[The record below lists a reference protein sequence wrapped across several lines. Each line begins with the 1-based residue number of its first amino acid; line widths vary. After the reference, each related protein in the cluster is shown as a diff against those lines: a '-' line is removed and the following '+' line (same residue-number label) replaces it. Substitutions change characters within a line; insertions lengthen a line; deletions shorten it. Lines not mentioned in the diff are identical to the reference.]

1 MQPESPQ
8 AHKATDSTHV
18 MVVGG
23 GIAGASTAYHLART
37 GLRVTLAER
46 NRLGEG
52 MSSRAV
58 GILTPPLRQP
68 YQLIARD
75 FGPEA
80 AKNLWE
86 FSFRSVEGLSDM
98 LRARGDADSV
108 ELDLSG
114 GHVLAEPHTEQ
125 LVRGAYEAMSAVGLP
140 VRWLSAAEVRE
151 RAGGRGFCGGY
162 VIDGGGSVDPL
173 LAARA
178 VARAA
183 AAAGARLTEGLSV
196 KEVHSCPGGFSIITD
211 GEEIRATSVVYGAH
225 LEGTS
230 FLGQLGDA
238 LASVRGQAFITAP
251 MPRQFEGAF
260 STDWKSNV
268 WRQRRDGRIVVSGW
282 RHDAWD
288 RGYQQDAGI
297 DRSLQTDLRSWFESF
312 FPQLAPLQVEDE
324 WAGTYGWTP
333 DFLPLVGPLPGRPG
347 EWVTTGFGGGGFAF
361 AFEAGRAVAHAIV
374 GDEPVPGVEL
384 LNPSRLLTHS
394 TL

>member
-1 MQPESPQ
+1 
-8 AHKATDSTHV
+8 

-68 YQLIARD
+68 YQLIVHD

-80 AKNLWE
+80 AKGLWE
-86 FSFRSVEGLSDM
+86 FSLRSVEGLSDL
-98 LRARGDADSV
+98 LRARGDADAV

-125 LVRGAYEAMSAVGLP
+125 VVRGAYQAMTAAGLP
-140 VRWLSAAEVRE
+140 VRWLSATEVRE
-151 RAGGRGFCGGY
+151 RADGRGFCGGY

-183 AAAGARLTEGLSV
+183 AEAGARLAEGVSV
-196 KEVHSCPGGFSIITD
+196 REVHPCPGGFRILTH
-211 GEEIRATSVVYGAH
+211 GEEIRASSVVYAAH
-225 LEGTS
+225 LEGTK
-230 FLGQLGDA
+230 FLGQLGEA
-238 LASVRGQAFITAP
+238 LVSVRGQAFVTAP
-251 MPRQFEGAF
+251 LPRQFEGAF
-260 STDWKSNV
+260 STYWKSNV

-288 RGYQQDAGI
+288 RAYQKDTGI
-297 DRSLQTDLRSWFESF
+297 DRQLQADLRAWFESF

-324 WAGTYGWTP
+324 WGGTYGWTP
-333 DFLPLVGPLPGRPG
+333 DFLPLVGPVPGRPG

-374 GDEPVPGVEL
+374 GDEPVPGVEM
-384 LNPSRLLTHS
+384 LNPSRLVAHATR
-394 TL
+394 